1 MFSFDYWV
9 FQPEVWLILALVLII
24 ADILIGLNLFI
35 LPIGVAA
42 AVVAAMIFAEQ
53 QHWFADVVLL
63 ESWREVLIA
72 FGVLSVAS
80 VFLIRKLFQD
90 KKSLETDINEY

>member
-1 MFSFDYWV
+1 MLTFDYWI

-35 LPIGVAA
+35 LPIGIAA
-42 AVVAAMIFAEQ
+42 AIVSAVIFAEQ
-53 QHWFADVVLL
+53 QHWFSDVVLL
-63 ESWREVLIA
+63 ESWREVLVTFA
-72 FGVLSVAS
+72 VLSVAA

-90 KKSLETDINEY
+90 KKAMESDINEY